1 MIYQC
6 VLANHCGGV
15 LKERYLIDPRGTQ
28 QFNFDSYRSVIPRRR
43 DPHTSISHFSCGFP
57 PAPYRYPLIR

>member
-15 LKERYLIDPRGTQ
+15 LKEIYLIDPRGTQ
-28 QFNFDSYRSVIPRRR
+28 QFNFDSYRSVNTPASVI
-43 DPHTSISHFSCGFP
+43 FP
-57 PAPYRYPLIR
+57 VDFRLRHIVTH